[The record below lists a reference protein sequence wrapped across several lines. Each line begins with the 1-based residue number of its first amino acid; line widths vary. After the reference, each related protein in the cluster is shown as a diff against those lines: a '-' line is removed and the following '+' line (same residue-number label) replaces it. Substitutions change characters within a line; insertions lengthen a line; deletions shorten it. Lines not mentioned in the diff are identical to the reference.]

1 MKGRKKLPEGWIW
14 VSLGDDALVTLIM
27 GQSPPGETYNKE
39 GKGLPFFQGCADFG
53 NLSPVTTVWCTAPQ
67 RIAEPNDILMS
78 VRAPV
83 GPTNIAEERCCIGR
97 GLAAIRSK
105 EGLSYRYLFLV
116 LRNFERRISSGGA
129 GSIFNAIG
137 KKEIKAI
144 KFPLPPTYDDQVT
157 IANELERKMTEVE
170 RMRQA
175 AHNQLEA
182 VEALPTAILSEV
194 FGFSEEG

>member
-53 NLSPVTTVWCTAPQ
+53 NLSPVTAVWCTAPQ

-137 KKEIKAI
+137 KEEIKAI

-175 AHNQLEA
+175 VHIQLEA

-194 FGFSEEG
+194 FDFSEEG